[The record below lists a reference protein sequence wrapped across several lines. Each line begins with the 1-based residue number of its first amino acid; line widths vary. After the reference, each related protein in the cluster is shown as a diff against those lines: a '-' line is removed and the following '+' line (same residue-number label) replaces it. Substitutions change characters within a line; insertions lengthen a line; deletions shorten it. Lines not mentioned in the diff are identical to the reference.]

1 MMKNLTV
8 DVENRRQMK
17 DDDSKGKKILSDE
30 IDVLAYTPN
39 NDDLVSRSDNQEK
52 LDEM

>member
-8 DVENRRQMK
+8 DVENQRQMK

-30 IDVLAYTPN
+30 IDVLAYTSN

>member
-1 MMKNLTV
+1 MEF
-8 DVENRRQMK
+8 ENQRQMQ

-30 IDVLAYTPN
+30 IDMLGYTPN
-39 NDDLVSRSDNQEK
+39 NDDLVLRSDNQEK